1 MVSGRVK
8 LHGTRHSL
16 TMVVVGE
23 GDISEQEMMGGTG
36 ADRGRGG
43 LDFFWRWGDIQT
55 GGTGKRE
62 VVLWTFR

>member
-36 ADRGRGG
+36 AVGG
-43 LDFFWRWGDIQT
+43 EKKKN
-55 GGTGKRE
+55 KRA
-62 VVLWTFR
+62 